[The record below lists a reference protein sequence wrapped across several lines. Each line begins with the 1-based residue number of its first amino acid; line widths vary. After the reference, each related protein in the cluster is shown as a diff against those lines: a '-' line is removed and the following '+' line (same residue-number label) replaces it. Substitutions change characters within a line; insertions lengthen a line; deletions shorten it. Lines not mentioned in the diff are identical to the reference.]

1 MEKDMSYLLLPISV
15 LCHHNNSLEESYACH
30 SDKKEEEEGLPF
42 PNMIGVIYRHL
53 LCKLD

>member
-1 MEKDMSYLLLPISV
+1 MSYLLLPISV